1 MVDAS
6 VLSSDIL
13 QTVAYLA
20 LLPLLWLLLFLIAW
34 DDRATAEASGFT
46 RRVFWLLLPGALLGE
61 ITYLPIFYWNG
72 NVLTVDIGGGI
83 VPILLSTV
91 LVTRAFG
98 DRTRFLALFLATFA
112 AVCGLLYAGILV
124 PFPPTWFLLW
134 AVGVTM
140 VPPVFLLAASRGS
153 EPALATTLVRV
164 AQLLILSGFALL
176 VTYYTTAT
184 VPGYGIVSTFPWYL
198 LAPIGLG
205 IVVVLLAPPVLR
217 LSREVALGVAFAGT
231 TFGVLIGADL
241 LREPPLYATSGQLFS
256 IGGAGV
262 GDLLYLSPM
271 LALASGY
278 LTLRVIRW
286 REGGAAPTTA
296 PPAPSSGALLRR
308 GLRLA
313 ISGDGPQAVS
323 QSAAAVRTAAAQTR
337 RLLAIPD
344 PVANAAPLAGLPA
357 PAWMTADS
365 ANLEALARQPTVDAR
380 DGTRAWF
387 TARWLVRFA
396 REVGRQRFGSFRGR
410 GAAFAIDLALLT
422 GPMFLVWYAVIALS
436 GSGNAVTAVSG
447 VVLNAVTFGY
457 IAVGLLYFVIL
468 ESYGGATLGKW
479 FVGLE
484 VTDRELARP
493 GLLAALVRNLPKLI
507 PLTIL
512 GLVGAY
518 VVAFL
523 VFGSPYSVGVGGVA
537 AFLDVGASI
546 LLLLAIAILGVGL
559 PAAISAVCMSVSAE
573 NQRLGDWFAGTWVVR
588 RGPTAPA
595 APTGPVSVPSG

>member
-278 LTLRVIRW
+278 LT
-286 REGGAAPTTA
+286 
-296 PPAPSSGALLRR
+296 
-308 GLRLA
+308 
-313 ISGDGPQAVS
+313 
-323 QSAAAVRTAAAQTR
+323 
-337 RLLAIPD
+337 
-344 PVANAAPLAGLPA
+344 
-357 PAWMTADS
+357 
-365 ANLEALARQPTVDAR
+365 
-380 DGTRAWF
+380 
-387 TARWLVRFA
+387 
-396 REVGRQRFGSFRGR
+396 
-410 GAAFAIDLALLT
+410 
-422 GPMFLVWYAVIALS
+422 
-436 GSGNAVTAVSG
+436 
-447 VVLNAVTFGY
+447 
-457 IAVGLLYFVIL
+457 
-468 ESYGGATLGKW
+468 
-479 FVGLE
+479 
-484 VTDRELARP
+484 
-493 GLLAALVRNLPKLI
+493 
-507 PLTIL
+507 
-512 GLVGAY
+512 
-518 VVAFL
+518 
-523 VFGSPYSVGVGGVA
+523 
-537 AFLDVGASI
+537 
-546 LLLLAIAILGVGL
+546 
-559 PAAISAVCMSVSAE
+559 
-573 NQRLGDWFAGTWVVR
+573 
-588 RGPTAPA
+588 
-595 APTGPVSVPSG
+595 